1 MNFRKNNKKHALRWE
16 WEIRQHSAEA
26 VRQLQDSMGLNPL
39 LARVLISRGMKE
51 HADVESF
58 LNAQLAN
65 LSDPSHLVDMDK
77 AVERLLR
84 ALNNREKICVYGDYD
99 VDGTTATVLL
109 VRFFKRFGHDAVDYC
124 IPNRISDGYGLKR
137 SAIDRIAG
145 SGAKLLITVD
155 NGIASLDEVAYA
167 NSLGLDVIVTDHH
180 QPGPQLPAAVA
191 VVNPNRMDAGQTPNP
206 LAGVG
211 VAFKLLHALRRH
223 LDVDIAEVNRFLI
236 SMLDLVALGTVADI
250 VPLVGDNRIFVKHGI
265 QQIQNTDKVGLQSLL
280 ENATGR
286 DVVVSPNSISY
297 YLAPRLNAA
306 GRHDKAYLCVELL
319 LTDDRD
325 QARSLTRTINDLND
339 ERRSI
344 ENDILESCLAY
355 IEKNLVVEDQNVI
368 LVEGE
373 GWHIGVVGI
382 VASRL
387 LERFYKPAIVL
398 VVERD
403 LARGSGR
410 SIDGFD
416 LYKALS
422 ACQEHLIEYGGHK
435 MAAGLTL
442 QAKNIPLLREAI
454 NQYAEGAMDEVV
466 QTPRIYVD
474 AEVFAEELTLENVS
488 ALSQI
493 EPYGTSNPQ
502 PVFFI
507 RGVSLLEPYRV
518 VGNNHLKLQLC
529 KDGLSFNGIGFSLA
543 SCYPE
548 LEDSSR
554 TFDVAFTPVI
564 NDWRG
569 NRNVEMEIKD
579 IHFN

>member
-1 MNFRKNNKKHALRWE
+1 MNLRKNNKTHALRWE
-16 WEIRQHSAEA
+16 WEIRQQPAEA
-26 VRQLQDSMGLNPL
+26 LRRLQESLGLNPL
-39 LARVLISRGMKE
+39 LARVLASRGMTE
-51 HADVESF
+51 PADVESF
-58 LNAQLAN
+58 LQAHLAN
-65 LSDPSHLVDMDK
+65 FSDPSHLADMDK
-77 AVERLLR
+77 AVERLLA
-84 ALNNREKICVYGDYD
+84 ALQKREKICVYGDYD
-99 VDGTTATVLL
+99 VDGITATVLL
-109 VRFFKRFGHDAVDYC
+109 VRFFKWLGHDAEYC

-137 SAIDRIAG
+137 SAIERIARNG
-145 SGAKLLITVD
+145 TQLLITVD

-167 NSLGLDVIVTDHH
+167 NSLGMDVIVTDHH
-180 QPGPQLPAAVA
+180 QPGPQLPPAVA
-191 VVNPNRMDAGQTPNP
+191 VVNPNRTDTGQAPNP

-223 LDVDIAEVNRFLI
+223 LDVDKTEANRFLV

-250 VPLVGDNRIFVKHGI
+250 VPLVGDNRIFVKHGLR
-265 QQIQNTDKVGLQSLL
+265 QIQHTDKVGLQALL

-286 DVVVSPNSISY
+286 DMVVSPNSISY

-306 GRHDKAYLCVELL
+306 GRHDQAALCAELL

-325 QARSLTRTINDLND
+325 RARALTRQINNLNE
-339 ERRSI
+339 ERRTI

-355 IEKNLVVEDQNVI
+355 IEKNLVMDKQNVI
-368 LVEGE
+368 VIEGE

-403 LARGSGR
+403 MARGSGR
-410 SIDGFD
+410 SIAGFD

-422 ACQEHLIEYGGHK
+422 TCQELLIEYGGHK
-435 MAAGLTL
+435 MAVGLTL
-442 QAKNIPLLREAI
+442 PAKNVPLLREAL
-454 NQYAEGAMDEVV
+454 NKYAASAMGDVV
-466 QTPRIYVD
+466 QTPHINID
-474 AEVFAEELTLENVS
+474 AEVFAEELTLENVA

-502 PVFFI
+502 PIFFM
-507 RGVSLLEPYRV
+507 RGVSLLEPHKV
-518 VGNNHLKLQLC
+518 VGKDHLKLLLC
-529 KDGLSFNGIGFSLA
+529 KDGISFGGIGFSLA

-548 LEDSSR
+548 LTDFSR
-554 TFDVAFTPVI
+554 TFDIAFTPVI